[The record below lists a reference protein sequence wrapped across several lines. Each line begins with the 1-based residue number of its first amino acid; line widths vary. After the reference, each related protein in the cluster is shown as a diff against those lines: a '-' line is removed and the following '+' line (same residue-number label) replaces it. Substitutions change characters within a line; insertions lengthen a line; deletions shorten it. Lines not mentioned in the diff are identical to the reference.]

1 MVRNA
6 SQQAARGSVTKRLLC
21 LPVQSIYECQ
31 TRGEEQGHCPPRG
44 EADAQ
49 TRKLCHAKM
58 RSRAPSKP
66 YLIATFLLRFQ
77 RVPPAKPTGGILRSP
92 GSVHP
97 SCCTIMCS

>member
-66 YLIATFLLRFQ
+66 YVIAAFVFRFHFGLLPLHGALWSTETYYSY
-77 RVPPAKPTGGILRSP
+77 VNSE
-92 GSVHP
+92 
-97 SCCTIMCS
+97 